1 MGVHLGNGNL
11 GEENWRP
18 RINAVEKCLNC
29 WCGRSLSSSGKALIV
44 NALALSRVWYVASL
58 LPMPDWVVSELNTL
72 VFSFFWSGKRDLVAR
87 DVVYHSTF
95 QGGFGVVF
103 VRYTVHAL
111 LAQWVRRYVTALN
124 AWAHMMTFWL
134 FDCIGV
140 DPQTV
145 LATPSLFLLVASGLP
160 AFYCTLLRAWTAL
173 HVSLSQAGLII
184 GSAASM
190 KGRLSFYLP
199 PLFKRFRSRRR
210 RRFFQCQWGANGCIS
225 KVVADPFHF
234 CLS

>member
-1 MGVHLGNGNL
+1 M
-11 GEENWRP
+11 R
-18 RINAVEKCLNC
+18 
-29 WCGRSLSSSGKALIV
+29 LSVITG
-44 NALALSRVWYVASL
+44 
-58 LPMPDWVVSELNTL
+58 
-72 VFSFFWSGKRDLVAR
+72 
-87 DVVYHSTF
+87 
-95 QGGFGVVF
+95 
-103 VRYTVHAL
+103 HAL

-173 HVSLSQAGLII
+173 HGSLSQAGLIV

-210 RRFFQCQWGANGCIS
+210 RRFFQRQWGANGCIG
-225 KVVADPFHF
+225 KVVPDSFHF